1 MHCCFSSANSFRLKG
16 GNSRLSC
23 FAYMSQRLRSFLAI
37 PVINVAGSAIN
48 LINDLKIGPTHC
60 HSGQQSYFPLSYFL
74 RHRGIIFPSSG
85 TPTCT
90 PTTLLAHS
98 RNGKL
103 SRCQFDRVETWL
115 YANSVLYTARLT
127 QAYTSYKLQRVRYI
141 QLFEYHHLNI
151 VKSHLIQSSSLTINV
166 LCPATWRLSMPCL
179 RFMFHAWLCARYT
192 FSSYYYCIIIIY
204 YVVTSSQFWSDKMP
218 QSVCW
223 YIRPPFVASQ
233 KGLRGLLQRC
243 SSNLMPKW

>member
-204 YVVTSSQFWSDKMP
+204 YVVTSSEWWSDKMP
-218 QSVCW
+218 QSVCR

-233 KGLRGLLQRC
+233 KGLRGLL
-243 SSNLMPKW
+243 